1 MNQSERIRILC
12 VDDHPIVLDGLN
24 GVLSLQE
31 DFEVIG
37 LATDGEQALALFQ
50 KQYPDVVLIDLRL
63 RNETGLSVM
72 QRMRDLR
79 PEVRI
84 VVLTS
89 LEGDAD
95 VERALANGALGYIV
109 KGCSREELA
118 RAVRAVYGGKRYLQH
133 EVASKLA
140 EHIASESLTP
150 RELEVLSLMA
160 QGMRN
165 KEIGAQLH
173 IAEDTVKMHV
183 RNVLAKLGVDDRT
196 EAVTVALRRG
206 LIHLP

>member
-1 MNQSERIRILC
+1 MMNQSGRIRILC

-24 GVLSLQE
+24 GVLSLQK

-95 VERALANGALGYIV
+95 VERALANGA
-109 KGCSREELA
+109 
-118 RAVRAVYGGKRYLQH
+118 
-133 EVASKLA
+133 
-140 EHIASESLTP
+140 
-150 RELEVLSLMA
+150 
-160 QGMRN
+160 
-165 KEIGAQLH
+165 
-173 IAEDTVKMHV
+173 
-183 RNVLAKLGVDDRT
+183 
-196 EAVTVALRRG
+196 
-206 LIHLP
+206 